1 MDVHCEKIT
10 QEDNYW
16 TIFAHFLS
24 QTLYVYI

>member
-24 QTLYVYI
+24 QTYVYI